1 MQSRFFQGNEKLHS
15 QQKILICQI
24 NQYARMA
31 ECKRLADAE
40 GKEAMFQ
47 ENKYTKVKIELT
59 EPVEYYLS
67 LKQKS
72 EQALAE
78 ITSEL
83 QQHIAPK

>member
-1 MQSRFFQGNEKLHS
+1 MQSRLFHGNEQLQAKH
-15 QQKILICQI
+15 KILLCQI

-40 GKEAMFQ
+40 GKEAWFQ

-59 EPVEYYLS
+59 EPVQYYLN
-67 LKQKS
+67 LQQKS

-78 ITSEL
+78 ITAEL
-83 QQHIAPK
+83 QQQPALK